1 MLRHARLARAR
12 RRARRGRALARAYA
26 RTRRLRGGGLG
37 TVGEHAGARLLGAAR
52 LRDARRAD
60 HAQAVGRA
68 EEGATVIWD
77 VHCHFPRDWQNPE
90 GEDHAQQIDARADAL
105 GAAGVTRASVLC
117 GGRNIPGPSHDESL
131 QYLAR
136 HEDLMVP
143 VASLPMEET
152 PEGEVERLH
161 EIGYRGLKIIGS
173 PLPIDDPSYFHVYAA
188 AEERRMPILFHLG
201 VIGGGVDYARTHPRR
216 DPEAAAAFRRWQEF
230 RRRGG
235 PRNVSAA
242 RMRPFQLDTIANNFP
257 DLPLIGAHL
266 GGTGNYEEASSVARW
281 RHNVVFD
288 LSGGETIE
296 RHAMERRLIGRE
308 IGVEKLVW
316 GSDCGNEEI
325 GQHVERFRWM
335 FEALGLDDEERDRI
349 WYRNAAEL
357 FGEATPALADEQPE

>member
-1 MLRHARLARAR
+1 M
-12 RRARRGRALARAYA
+12 
-26 RTRRLRGGGLG
+26 
-37 TVGEHAGARLLGAAR
+37 
-52 LRDARRAD
+52 
-60 HAQAVGRA
+60 
-68 EEGATVIWD
+68 IWD
-77 VHCHFPRDWQNPE
+77 VHCHFPRDWANPE
-90 GEDHAQQIDARADAL
+90 GEDHAQQIDGRADAL
-105 GAAGVTRASVLC
+105 RAAGVTRASVLC
-117 GGRNIPGPSHDESL
+117 GGRNMPGPSHDEAL
-131 QYLAR
+131 EYVRR

-143 VASLPMEET
+143 VALLPMEET
-152 PEGEVERLH
+152 PPGEIERLH
-161 EIGYRGLKIIGS
+161 GIGYRGLKIIGA
-173 PLPIDDPSYFHVYAA
+173 PLPIDDPSYFPVYAA

-201 VIGGGVDYARTHPRR
+201 VIGGGVDYSITHPRR
-216 DPEAAAAFRRWQEF
+216 DPEAAAALRRWQEF

-266 GGTGNYEEASSVARW
+266 GGTGNYDESASVARW

-325 GQHVERFRWM
+325 GQHVDRFRWM
-335 FEALGLDDEERDRI
+335 FEALGLSDEERDRI

-357 FGEATPALADEQPE
+357 FGEAEPVLADEQPTNRPD